1 MCQGTILHFFP
12 LIGFGFGSS
21 FALMMQTGAF
31 LQFILVL
38 TAIASRLNALLTEV
52 RDALELTRT
61 ASCSA
66 LQALFV
72 SSR

>member
-1 MCQGTILHFFP
+1 MLHLYGLVDFH
-12 LIGFGFGSS
+12 FGSS

-38 TAIASRLNALLTEV
+38 TAIVSRLNALLTEV
-52 RDALELTRT
+52 RDALELTWT
-61 ASCSA
+61 ASYSA